1 MSTATVPIETCDSP
15 LAKLA
20 KLATQKQRREWLA
33 RNRSLVSL
41 ELILEIADQARHL
54 LRVDARRSLA
64 LSEIAFQAARLL
76 RDPLAVAHAVRI
88 KANANY
94 ALGRH
99 RPALRFYKQAI
110 RSFELLGQTTELG
123 RTLSVSILSLTLCGE
138 YDAAF
143 DAAKRAKA
151 IFVEQQ
157 DELRLARLDI
167 NLGSIYYRQ
176 DRFAEA
182 LDCYRTAYPIV
193 LGHHDSEAISVV
205 LSNLAVC
212 LISVGDFSQALSTY
226 KEARESCRKCEMPRL
241 VAQADYNIA
250 YLYYSRGEYSR
261 AIDLLLSAR
270 VACETVGDHYHHAL
284 CNLDLS
290 ELYLELNLS
299 SEAAELARAA
309 HAEFESQGL
318 GYEAAKALAFEA
330 IALGQQTRWNQ
341 SLELFRQARSSF
353 VREKNRVWP
362 SLIDLYQALVLF
374 NAERHS
380 QARRLAQSALE
391 FFDSSLL
398 PGKAV
403 LCQLLLARIAQA
415 NGDRQKARTDCE
427 AALNKL
433 KEVESPMLEHQAFLL
448 MGQIHSA
455 FGNQRQAY
463 SCLRASRSALETLR
477 TNVRGE
483 ELKLSF
489 LKNRLEVYELLVDEC
504 LRNRA
509 EGSLRAAFAYIEEA
523 KSRILIDRMLHSHP
537 IVASG
542 GTQGELLRRISDL
555 RDELNG
561 YYRLMELEQLRP
573 GRSQQYLQS
582 LETQITAR
590 QNELMRAL
598 RECGSTEGTRAHS
611 PESQNVPLEE
621 LREALAEDTVV
632 VEYFQ
637 IGDRILACLITHR
650 SLEITDVTLASRV
663 ETALGLLRFQLT
675 KFRLGSGYTNVFSDS
690 LIQSVQSHLKTLY
703 DELLAPIRGRL
714 DAPHLLIVPHRALHY
729 VPFHAL
735 FDGERYV
742 IDDHTVSYAPSL
754 GVYSVAAKKAVNS
767 SGPTLL
773 LGIPDERA
781 PLIEHEIRSLASI
794 WPRSK
799 SYLGAEATDFVLK
812 TEGLESRIVHIATHG
827 YFRQDSPLFSSIR
840 LGNSFL
846 SLYDL
851 YQLRLPAEL
860 VTLSGCATGMNVV
873 AAGDELIGLARGL
886 FQAGAQSLLLTLW
899 DAHDASTAEFMQA
912 FYIRLRQGLTK
923 AAALKEAMLEI
934 RERRPHPYQW
944 APFVLMGGYDSMANG
959 LIHPRSRDMHSSKNR
974 FCHTT

>member
-1 MSTATVPIETCDSP
+1 MSTAFVDREQSEELVGKLTSLSGQRKR
-15 LAKLA
+15 LAL
-20 KLATQKQRREWLA
+20 LA
-33 RNRSLVSL
+33 RQRKRLNLPV
-41 ELILEIADQARHL
+41 IIEIADQARQL
-54 LRVDARRSLA
+54 LRVDPRRSLA
-64 LSEIAFQAARLL
+64 LSEIAIHAARLL

-99 RPALRFYKQAI
+99 RLALKFYKQAI
-110 RSFELLGQTTELG
+110 RSFELLGQTAELG

-143 DAAKRAKA
+143 DAAKLAKA
-151 IFVEQQ
+151 IFTEQQ

-167 NLGSIYYRQ
+167 NLGNIYYRQ

-182 LDCYRTAYPIV
+182 LDCYRRAYPIV

-226 KEARESCRKCEMPRL
+226 EEARESCRKYGMPRL

-250 YLYYSRGEYSR
+250 YLYYLRGDYSR
-261 AIDLLLSAR
+261 AIDMLLSTRA
-270 VACETVGDHYHHAL
+270 ACEKVDDRYHHAL

-299 SEAAELARAA
+299 SEAAELARGA

-330 IALGQQTRWNQ
+330 IAVGQQTRSNH
-341 SLELFRQARSSF
+341 SLKVFRRARSIF
-353 VREKNRVWP
+353 VREKNQVWP

-403 LCQLLLARIAQA
+403 LCRLLLARIAQA
-415 NGDRQKARTDCE
+415 TGDLQKARTDCE

-448 MGQIHSA
+448 MGQINSA

-463 SCLRASRSALETLR
+463 SCLRASRHALETLR

-504 LRNRA
+504 LRSRA
-509 EGSLRAAFAYIEEA
+509 EGSLREAFAYIEEA
-523 KSRILIDRMLHSHP
+523 KSRILIDQMLHSPP

-542 GTQGELLRRISDL
+542 GTQSELLRRIRDL

-561 YYRLMELEQLRP
+561 YYRVIELEQLRP
-573 GRSQQYLQS
+573 GRTRQYLQS

-590 QNELMRAL
+590 QNELIRAL
-598 RECGSTEGTRAHS
+598 RECNSTEGTRAHS
-611 PESQNVPLEE
+611 PESQNAPLEE
-621 LREALAEDTVV
+621 LRQALAEDTVV
-632 VEYFQ
+632 IEYFQ
-637 IGDRILACLITHR
+637 SGDRILACLITHR

-663 ETALGLLRFQLT
+663 ETALGLLRFQLA
-675 KFRLGSGYTNVFSDS
+675 KFRLGSRYTNVFVDS
-690 LIQSVQSHLKTLY
+690 LIQSVQSHLKALY

-714 DAPHLLIVPHRALHY
+714 DAPHLIIVPHRTLHY

-767 SGPTLL
+767 LGPTLL

-812 TEGLESRIVHIATHG
+812 SEGLESRIIHIATHG

-899 DAHDASTAEFMQA
+899 DAHDASTAEFMQG
-912 FYIRLRQGLTK
+912 FYVRLRQGLTK
-923 AAALKEAMLEI
+923 AAALKETMVEL

-944 APFVLMGGYDSMANG
+944 APFVLMGGYGSMANA
-959 LIHPRSRDMHSSKNR
+959 
-974 FCHTT
+974 

>member
-1 MSTATVPIETCDSP
+1 MSTATVPIETCDSL

-41 ELILEIADQARHL
+41 ELILEIAERGRQL
-54 LRVDARRSLA
+54 LRVDARQCLA
-64 LSEIAFQAARLL
+64 LSEVAVAAARLL
-76 RDPLAVAHAVRI
+76 EDPLPMAHAVRS
-88 KANANY
+88 KANAYY
-94 ALGRH
+94 ALGRY
-99 RPALRFYKQAI
+99 RPALKLYNQAI
-110 RSFELLGQTTELG
+110 HTFEFLGQQTELG
-123 RTLSVSILSLTLCGE
+123 RTLSVSILSLMLCGE
-138 YDAAF
+138 YKASFAA
-143 DAAKRAKA
+143 AERAKA
-151 IFVEQQ
+151 IFTKQKDKV
-157 DELRLARLDI
+157 RLARLDI
-167 NLGSIYYRQ
+167 NVGNIYYRQ

-182 LDCYRTAYPIV
+182 LVHYKRAYPVV
-193 LGHHDSEAISVV
+193 LAHQNAEGVGVV

-212 LISVGDFSQALSTY
+212 LISVGEFSEALRTY
-226 KEARESCRKCEMPRL
+226 EEAREACRKHHMPRL

-250 YLYYSRGEYSR
+250 YLYYLRGDYSC
-261 AIDLLLSAR
+261 AIDMLLSTRA
-270 VACETVGDHYHHAL
+270 ACEKVDDRYHHAL

-299 SEAAELARAA
+299 AEAAELARSA

-330 IALGQQTRWNQ
+330 IAVGQQTHSNH
-341 SLELFRQARSSF
+341 SLKVFRRARSIF
-353 VREKNRVWP
+353 VREKNQVWP

-403 LCQLLLARIAQA
+403 LCRLLLARIAQA
-415 NGDRQKARTDCE
+415 TGDLQKARTDCE
-427 AALNKL
+427 AALDKL

-504 LRNRA
+504 LRSRA
-509 EGSLRAAFAYIEEA
+509 EGSLREAFAYIEEA
-523 KSRILIDRMLHSHP
+523 KSRILIDQMLHSPP
-537 IVASG
+537 IVASR
-542 GTQGELLRRISDL
+542 GTQSELLRRISDL

-561 YYRLMELEQLRP
+561 YYRVIELEQLRL
-573 GRSQQYLQS
+573 GRSQQYLQN
-582 LETQITAR
+582 LEMQITAR

-598 RECGSTEGTRAHS
+598 RECSSTEGTRAHS
-611 PESQNVPLEE
+611 SESLNVPLDE

-637 IGDRILACLITHR
+637 SGDRILACLITHR

-663 ETALGLLRFQLT
+663 ETALGLLRFQLA
-675 KFRLGSGYTNVFSDS
+675 KFRLGSAYTNVFADS
-690 LIQSVQSHLKTLY
+690 LIQSVQSHLKALY
-703 DELLAPIRGRL
+703 DELLAPIRGSL

-781 PLIEHEIRSLASI
+781 PLIEHEIRSLAAI
-794 WPRSK
+794 WPRSN

-812 TEGLESRIVHIATHG
+812 SEGLVSRIIHIATHG

-899 DAHDASTAEFMQA
+899 DAHDDSTAEFMQG
-912 FYIRLRQGLTK
+912 FYVRLRQGLTK
-923 AAALKEAMLEI
+923 AAALKETMVEL

-944 APFVLMGGYDSMANG
+944 APFVLMGGYGSMANA
-959 LIHPRSRDMHSSKNR
+959 
-974 FCHTT
+974 

>member
-1 MSTATVPIETCDSP
+1 MIGPIESKMSAAFVDREQSDELVGKLTKMSGQRKR
-15 LAKLA
+15 LAL
-20 KLATQKQRREWLA
+20 LA
-33 RNRSLVSL
+33 RHRKRLNLPV
-41 ELILEIADQARHL
+41 IIEIADQARHL

-64 LSEIAFQAARLL
+64 LSEIAIQAARLL

-99 RPALRFYKQAI
+99 RLALKFYKQAI
-110 RSFELLGQTTELG
+110 RSFEFLGQTAELG

-151 IFVEQQ
+151 IFMEQQ

-167 NLGSIYYRQ
+167 NLGNIYYRQ

-182 LDCYRTAYPIV
+182 LDCYRRAYPIV

-226 KEARESCRKCEMPRL
+226 EEARESCRKYEMPRL

-250 YLYYSRGEYSR
+250 YLYYLRGEYSR
-261 AIDLLLSAR
+261 AIDLLLSTRA
-270 VACETVGDHYHHAL
+270 ACETVGDRYHHAL

-330 IALGQQTRWNQ
+330 IAVGQQTQWNQ
-341 SLELFRQARSSF
+341 SLKLFRQARSSF
-353 VREKNRVWP
+353 VREKNQVWP
-362 SLIDLYQALVLF
+362 SLIDLYQALALF
-374 NAERHS
+374 NAERHL

-391 FFDSSLL
+391 FFDSSVL

-403 LCQLLLARIAQA
+403 LCRLLLARIAQVT
-415 NGDRQKARTDCE
+415 GDLENARTDCE

-463 SCLRASRSALETLR
+463 SCLRASRHALETLR
-477 TNVRGE
+477 THVRGE

-509 EGSLRAAFAYIEEA
+509 EGSLREAFAYIEEA
-523 KSRILIDRMLHSHP
+523 KSRILIDQMLHSP
-537 IVASG
+537 PNVASG
-542 GTQGELLRRISDL
+542 GAQGELLRRISDL

-561 YYRLMELEQLRP
+561 YYRLIELEQLRP

-598 RECGSTEGTRAHS
+598 RECSSTEGTQAHS
-611 PESQNVPLEE
+611 PESQNIPLEE

-637 IGDRILACLITHR
+637 CGDRILACLLTHR

-663 ETALGLLRFQLT
+663 ETALGLLRFQLS
-675 KFRLGSGYTNVFSDS
+675 KFRLGSSYTNVFTDS
-690 LIQSVQSHLKTLY
+690 LIQSVQSHLKALY
-703 DELLAPIRGRL
+703 DELLAPIRGSL
-714 DAPHLLIVPHRALHY
+714 NAPHLLIVPHRALHY

-742 IDDHTVSYAPSL
+742 IDEHTVSYAPSL

-812 TEGLESRIVHIATHG
+812 TEGLDSRIIHIATHG

-899 DAHDASTAEFMQA
+899 DAHDAGTAEFMQG
-912 FYIRLRQGLTK
+912 FYVRLRQGLTK

-944 APFVLMGGYDSMANG
+944 APFVLMGGYGSMANA
-959 LIHPRSRDMHSSKNR
+959 
-974 FCHTT
+974 